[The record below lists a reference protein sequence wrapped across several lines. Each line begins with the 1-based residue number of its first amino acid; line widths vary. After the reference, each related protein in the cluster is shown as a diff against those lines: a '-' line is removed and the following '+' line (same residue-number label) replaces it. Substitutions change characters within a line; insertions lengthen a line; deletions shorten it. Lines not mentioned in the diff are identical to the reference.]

1 MIVKVVA
8 FCVSPQDKRELE
20 ALKYDYIAQ
29 EVYML
34 NMKKID
40 EMQSVDISAVDKNA
54 LADVSHIKLDHTL
67 PKDKRMARILRAT
80 KNPYCFRFGDMAV
93 KVEFTDNAPPLQ
105 DTMKGFLIRQKSG
118 F

>member
-1 MIVKVVA
+1 
-8 FCVSPQDKRELE
+8 
-20 ALKYDYIAQ
+20 
-29 EVYML
+29 ML
-34 NMKKID
+34 NTQKIA
-40 EMQSVDISAVDKNA
+40 ELRSVDIGTVDKNT
-54 LADVSHIKLDHTL
+54 LADISHIKLDHSL

-105 DTMKGFLIRQKSG
+105 DTIQGFLIRQKSG